1 MLEDNIITTASTVLL
16 CRGPLHNPGM
26 SLCSIICGQ
35 CSQIMN
41 IIMVFIILTQL
52 GSQQTLVFVTNEGGG
67 EGRYLFEY
75 NEEAADDST
84 IEGLVSDRLPDGFFS
99 VNCLLDGAPSSSITY
114 TLQGGDTVF
123 QVNESTGDLLLQ
135 TESQL
140 DYESRTRYTFGVQCS
155 APSVT
160 LPGVALVDFNVLPV
174 NEYRPRPNRNSM
186 NVLISETTALGTIVA
201 STRADDGAL
210 NVFSATDDDD
220 GPDGE
225 LRYTLG
231 FNENLTSF
239 AVDPLTGSVTVTQS
253 LDTDNTPNGFL
264 SESFRLTMCDVN
276 PPIDSCPA
284 ILLLVLIFSSDDNLP
299 VFSQELY
306 TVRVLESV
314 TTGSI
319 IANVSCT
326 DADAGVGV
334 FKNITLSS
342 SLFNVTA
349 DPNKQE
355 VGLNGLLDFET
366 ARTHNISLTCYD
378 TVGNTARATLIV
390 IVEPVN
396 DNMPQFTSS
405 SFFFTMNRILTTG
418 NEVGR
423 VMAVDG
429 DHEVGGNLIFTMT
442 GDDNFQIQSDGLIF
456 LKDYV
461 YIIEGQVFVLEV
473 TVSDSEFSDTATVEI
488 LVNGMLNVPEIILI
502 CVGALVLVVSVVL
515 VVYIIF
521 LCCLYYS
528 RRVKGVINDDC
539 GN

>member
-1 MLEDNIITTASTVLL
+1 MCALRVSTLVAFITF
-16 CRGPLHNPGM
+16 
-26 SLCSIICGQ
+26 CGVVR
-35 CSQIMN
+35 SQIMN
-41 IIMVFIILTQL
+41 IIMIFIILTQL
-52 GSQQTLVFVTNEGGG
+52 GSQQTLVFVTNEGG
-67 EGRYLFEY
+67 EERYLFEY

-99 VNCLLDGAPSSSITY
+99 INCLLDGAPSSSITY
-114 TLQGGDTVF
+114 TIQGGHTVF
-123 QVNESTGDLLLQ
+123 QVNESTGDLSLQ
-135 TESQL
+135 AESQL
-140 DYESRTRYTFGVQCS
+140 DYESRTSYQFAVQCS

-160 LPGVALVDFNVLPV
+160 TSGVAQVDFNVLPV
-174 NEYRPRPNRNSM
+174 NEYRPIPNRNTM
-186 NVLISETTALGTIVA
+186 NVLISEATPIGTIVA
-201 STRADDGAL
+201 SSRADEGTL

-239 AVDPLTGSVTVTQS
+239 AVDPLTGSLTVSQS
-253 LDTDNTPNGFL
+253 LDADNTPNGFL
-264 SESFRLTMCDVN
+264 TESFRLTVCDVN
-276 PPIDSCPA
+276 PPIESCPA
-284 ILLLVLIFSSDDNLP
+284 ILLLLFIVSSDDNLP

-306 TVRVLESV
+306 AVRVLESI

-326 DADAGVGV
+326 DADTGVGA

-349 DPNKQE
+349 DPNE
-355 VGLNGLLDFET
+355 PGVGLNGLLDFET

-390 IVEPVN
+390 TVEPVN

-405 SFFFTMNRILTTG
+405 SFFFTMNRILTIG

-423 VMAVDG
+423 AVAADG
-429 DHEVGGNLIFTMT
+429 DQEVGGDLIFTMT
-442 GDDNFQIQSDGLIF
+442 GDDHFHIQGDGSII

-461 YIIEGQVFVLEV
+461 YIIEGHLFMLEV
-473 TVSDSEFSDTATVEI
+473 TVSDGEFSDTATVEI
-488 LVNGMLNVPEIILI
+488 RVLGVLNVPEIIII
-502 CVGALVLVVSVVL
+502 CVGILELLVLVVFI
-515 VVYIIF
+515 IIF
-521 LCCLYYS
+521 CCFRYC
-528 RRVKGVINDDC
+528 RVKYKFGIKY
-539 GN
+539 